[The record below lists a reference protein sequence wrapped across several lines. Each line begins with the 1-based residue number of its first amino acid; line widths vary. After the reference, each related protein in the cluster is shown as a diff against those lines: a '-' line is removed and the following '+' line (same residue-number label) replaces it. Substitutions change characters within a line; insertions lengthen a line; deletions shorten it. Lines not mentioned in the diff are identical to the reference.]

1 MIVDPTSIPERQ
13 AYRLM
18 ISAFVPRPIAF
29 VSTRSRTGIDNCAP
43 FSYSMGVSSHP
54 MILAVSVGERD
65 GRPKDTARNILDT
78 REFVVNLVTEAI
90 AERMNQ
96 ASGDY
101 AETVS
106 EFDEAGLTRASS
118 EVVRVPRI
126 AESPVNFE
134 CRLIRAVRVAD
145 NFVFFGEAMRL
156 HIDDAVMT
164 DGLVDIR
171 KLRAIGR
178 LGGPRY
184 CRTQDVFEMIRPRIT
199 GPKSALATEAR

>member
-29 VSTRSRTGIDNCAP
+29 VSTRSRAGIDNCAP

-54 MILAVSVGERD
+54 MILAVSIGERD

-90 AERMNQ
+90 AEKMNQ

-101 AETVS
+101 ADAVS
-106 EFDEAGLTRASS
+106 EFDEAGLTRGPS

-134 CRLIRAVRVAD
+134 CRLIRALHIAD
-145 NFVFFGEAMRL
+145 NTVFFGEAMRL

-164 DGLVDIR
+164 DGLVDIH

-184 CRTQDVFEMIRPRIT
+184 CRTQDVFEMVRPKIT
-199 GPKSALATEAR
+199 GAQSARATEAR